1 MRQKEEQDST
11 MRVFQQ
17 KKRRCRFCEDP
28 TLVIDYKDARALRP
42 FITERGKIIPRRIT
56 GNCAMHQ
63 RKITRAVKRAR
74 VMALLPFTAT
84 VV

>member
-1 MRQKEEQDST
+1 MKQQEEKNST
-11 MRVFQQ
+11 RRVFQQ
-17 KKRRCRFCEDP
+17 KKRPCRFCEDP
-28 TLVIDYKDARALRP
+28 TLMIDYKDTRALRP

-74 VMALLPFTAT
+74 VMALLPFTSTA
-84 VV
+84 V